1 VLEVGVQDASAF
13 VAADDLPGERRSPA
27 LISHYVWKNPLKEDL
42 SRHLEESRS
51 GAAVAGAIGLLGLAL
66 ATVGVFGV
74 FAYAVEERRREIGV
88 RLALGAA
95 HRQIV
100 RMLVSTSGRAMVAG
114 LLAGVAASFACG
126 PVLRAY
132 LFGLSPLDPL
142 TYLMVLALLAAS
154 GVLATGVPARRA
166 CRVDP
171 AVTLRED

>member
-1 VLEVGVQDASAF
+1 MAACRAPTPFPEGVERIRSA
-13 VAADDLPGERRSPA
+13 A
-27 LISHYVWKNPLKEDL
+27 ISINPSATVTVRPLRDNIRKY
-42 SRHLEESRS
+42 LEESRT
-51 GAAVAGAIGLLGLAL
+51 GATLAWAIGLLGLTL

-95 HRQIV
+95 RQQIV
-100 RMLVSTSGRAMVAG
+100 RMLLLTSGRAMIFGLAAG
-114 LLAGVAASFACG
+114 LVLSLGCG

-132 LFGLSPLDPL
+132 LFGLSPLDPIA
-142 TYLMVLALLAAS
+142 YGMVTLLLAAAA
-154 GVLATGVPARRA
+154 GLATVVPARRA